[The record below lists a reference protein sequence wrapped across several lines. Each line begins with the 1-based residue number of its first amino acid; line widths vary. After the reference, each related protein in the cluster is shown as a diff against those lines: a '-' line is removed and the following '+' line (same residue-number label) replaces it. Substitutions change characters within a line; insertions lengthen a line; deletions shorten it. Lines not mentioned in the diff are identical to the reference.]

1 MSVHHNEKGQRYME
15 QLDAA
20 RTAAAWKDVP
30 ELIRKVA
37 KHASD
42 RKRLLQVARAELDVA
57 NSISSSTRRPNT
69 SDSAQPSLQSLS
81 SLEADIKTA
90 EHSDEEGLQGKS
102 CLLWARWI
110 GTQQKGSIT
119 PGLGFEPSRAAA
131 DASSTWTKI
140 CVVKAV
146 YIQGMLL
153 SHDGRAKQSNDL
165 FQTILPWLDSN
176 RSLVVSTPQLLYWA
190 QQLLGRVALGTN
202 PPDSASS
209 AEFND
214 ISDFRL
220 QAFRHWAVLT
230 VKNKPVASSS
240 YGNTRGHLSN
250 LAMWRA
256 YYRFVS
262 GVLHGQPGA
271 AEYVT
276 ITPSDLAVEIR
287 RVETSYESE
296 LLRHVQFPKAT
307 ESNKPVEDWVEEV
320 VSNWQILCGPDWTE
334 SDLGQGGRNSF
345 GRNVVDILYR
355 AATKTFHS
363 TLILRRLFQLH
374 KSLADFDLAYKAL
387 DTYIELMDRGRAR
400 AAKSNE
406 LDLGQDTN
414 ELFLQTIAEGIEG
427 LCSQGAHAEAEK
439 AYGLCLKVEDILDEL
454 ALPVSDITAN
464 GVPGVNGRVNGEQHS
479 QTSLPPVVADSVY
492 RAIGVGKSQWAR
504 WTPFSENRS
513 SLQSEAIEALH
524 RAASLHLSPSQHLKT
539 LFALARL
546 LAETREIDQ
555 SIAIVKRALASRLP
569 ENDVDDSYRIQR
581 DLIPFWHLLSLLLTS
596 RQDFRTAGQSCAAA
610 FEQFVPSSIIFGTP
624 SDGSFVAEKK
634 VFEARKSGLVDNME
648 GDELR
653 RIIEIRITELALTE
667 LNEGH
672 EHAVNSCNDLLGLY
686 SRLFG
691 RLGGLTSPDNTSRTK
706 LAQPPKSSA
715 GTVKSSRASL
725 FSRRKVP
732 QTNDVHTAPRT
743 TKDSSIPEEATRPNT
758 RATQATD
765 APTIHVTDEDDVP
778 SPHKHH
784 LFRASH
790 EHNRDGKHDSS
801 GKSQTHRSRHRLSRS
816 RSGSRNEERTGHG
829 SRPTNKEKDP
839 TSTAP
844 AGPPL
849 SELDKLSSKEV
860 PGVSP
865 ETGHDTSDEAKQPLK
880 AVPHNL
886 GSHEEVPL
894 PVKHDGQ
901 PPEQDVRLPVGRSKY
916 SAGELA
922 TRFPREVA
930 QKQAWTVLIKIWLVI
945 ATLYRRAKMFEDS
958 REACDEAAKVALR
971 VETLIAGVE
980 SSARAFRQSGWG
992 SGGKSSD
999 ELWADVYYERGELL
1013 LAIAHEREE
1022 KEGGDVSP
1030 GVREAVE
1037 QYEQCLMYFHDHA
1050 GGIVGLSN
1058 VLLDYYERKVDL
1070 AKRVDGATS
1079 QWGKGSPANGEEH
1092 VEARPRRHRQDI
1104 SRLSVDETGANG
1116 NLENMIGSSSHSQTV
1131 KDDELKKTPENLNRL
1146 AARDRA
1152 YGLLTTLTKL
1162 GTGWDSS
1169 EAWLA
1174 LARAN
1179 ELGGEVDK
1187 AKEIL
1192 WWCVELEDTRP
1203 IRHWTNIGGG
1213 YVL

>member
-1 MSVHHNEKGQRYME
+1 M
-15 QLDAA
+15 
-20 RTAAAWKDVP
+20 
-30 ELIRKVA
+30 
-37 KHASD
+37 
-42 RKRLLQVARAELDVA
+42 
-57 NSISSSTRRPNT
+57 
-69 SDSAQPSLQSLS
+69 
-81 SLEADIKTA
+81 
-90 EHSDEEGLQGKS
+90 
-102 CLLWARWI
+102 
-110 GTQQKGSIT
+110 
-119 PGLGFEPSRAAA
+119 
-131 DASSTWTKI
+131 
-140 CVVKAV
+140 VKAV
-146 YIQGMLL
+146 YIQGML
-153 SHDGRAKQSNDL
+153 SSQDGRTKQSNDL
-165 FQTILPWLDSN
+165 YQTLLPWLDSN

-190 QQLLGRVALGTN
+190 QQLLGRVALGSN
-202 PPDSASS
+202 PPESAST
-209 AEFND
+209 AEYDNA
-214 ISDFRL
+214 SNFRL

-230 VKNKPVASSS
+230 VKNKPVSSSSSS

-250 LAMWRA
+250 LAMWRT
-256 YYRFVS
+256 YYRFLS
-262 GVLHGQPGA
+262 GILLQRPGA
-271 AEYVT
+271 AECVT
-276 ITPSDLAVEIR
+276 ITSPDLAVEVR

-320 VSNWQILCGPDWTE
+320 VSNWMILCGPDWME
-334 SDLGQGGRNSF
+334 SDLGEGGRNSF

-374 KSLADFDLAYKAL
+374 KALADFDLAYKAL
-387 DTYIELMDRGRAR
+387 DTYIELMDRGRTR
-400 AAKSNE
+400 AAKSE
-406 LDLGQDTN
+406 GPDIGQDNN

-427 LCSQGAHAEAEK
+427 FCSQGTRSEAEK
-439 AYGLCLKVEDILDEL
+439 AYLLCLKLEDILDEL
-454 ALPVSDITAN
+454 ALPQFN
-464 GVPGVNGRVNGEQHS
+464 GTPNGIAGVNGRVNGERPAPS
-479 QTSLPPVVADSVY
+479 PLPPDVADSVY
-492 RAIGVGKSQWAR
+492 RAIGVGKAHWAR

-513 SLQSEAIEALH
+513 SLQSEAIESLQY
-524 RAASLHLSPSQHLKT
+524 AAQLDLSPPQLLKT

-555 SIAIVKRALASRLP
+555 SIATVKRALASRAS
-569 ENDVDDSYRIQR
+569 EVDADGSYQIQR
-581 DLIPFWHLLSLLLTS
+581 KLIPFWHLLSLLLTS

-610 FEQFVPSSIIFGTP
+610 FEQFTPSSVIFGAP
-624 SDGSFVAEKK
+624 SNGSFVAEKAGL
-634 VFEARKSGLVDNME
+634 EPRKSGLVDDME

-691 RLGGLTSPDNTSRTK
+691 RLGGLTSPDNNSRTK
-706 LAQPPKSSA
+706 LPQPPKSSA
-715 GTVKSSRASL
+715 GTIKSSRASL
-725 FSRRKVP
+725 FSRRKGA
-732 QTNDVHTAPRT
+732 QTNDIYTASKT
-743 TKDSSIPEEATRPNT
+743 TKDSPIQEEATRPNT

-765 APTIHVTDEDDVP
+765 APTIHVTNEDEAP

-790 EHNRDGKHDSS
+790 ENNRDAKRDSS
-801 GKSQTHRSRHRLSRS
+801 GKAQTHKTRHRLSRS
-816 RSGSRNEERTGHG
+816 RSGSRREEGTGHG
-829 SRPTNKEKDP
+829 SHPTTKENQQ
-839 TSTAP
+839 SAP
-844 AGPPL
+844 AQGEPSL
-849 SELDKLSSKEV
+849 TELGNLSSQQV
-860 PGVSP
+860 PAVTP

-880 AVPHNL
+880 PIPHNL

-901 PPEQDVRLPVGRSKY
+901 PPEQDVRLPVGRSKD
-916 SAGELA
+916 AAADLT
-922 TRFPREVA
+922 TRFPRDVA
-930 QKQAWTVLIKIWLVI
+930 QRQAWTILIKIWLVI

-992 SGGKSSD
+992 GGGKSSD

-1013 LAIAHEREE
+1013 LAIAREREE
-1022 KEGGDVSP
+1022 KEGGDISQ

-1070 AKRVDGATS
+1070 GKKVDGANS
-1079 QWGKGSPANGEEH
+1079 QWIKGTSATTEDH
-1092 VEARPRRHRQDI
+1092 IEARPKRYRQDI
-1104 SRLSVDETGANG
+1104 SRLSIDESGANG
-1116 NLENMIGSSSHSQTV
+1116 NVDNITGSSSHAQRV

-1203 IRHWTNIGGG
+1203 IRHWANVEGG